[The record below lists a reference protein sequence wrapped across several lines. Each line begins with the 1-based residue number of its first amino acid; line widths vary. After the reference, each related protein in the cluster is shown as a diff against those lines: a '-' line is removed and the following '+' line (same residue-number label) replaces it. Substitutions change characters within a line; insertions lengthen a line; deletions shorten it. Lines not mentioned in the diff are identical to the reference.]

1 MLDDDLERDPTLEQV
16 VALARRPVA
25 MDEAAKRRVLTAVR
39 AEPRPSRAP
48 RRWAW
53 LAEARPLR
61 LSPVA
66 GVALAAGL
74 VGIGVLFGLDLASPR
89 SRASDVAVRPPG
101 IGVNP
106 SSRRGDRDG
115 VKFVLVAPQAVRVSL
130 VGDFNNWDPTATP
143 LERTPTG
150 GTWSVTVPLSAGRH
164 EYSFVVDG
172 KQWIPDPSAPLAPVD
187 GLGAPNSVKLVG
199 GSSS

>member
-66 GVALAAGL
+66 GVAKCL
-74 VGIGVLFGLDLASPR
+74 R
-89 SRASDVAVRPPG
+89 SRRMC
-101 IGVNP
+101 
-106 SSRRGDRDG
+106 GDDDLR
-115 VKFVLVAPQAVRVSL
+115 
-130 VGDFNNWDPTATP
+130 
-143 LERTPTG
+143 
-150 GTWSVTVPLSAGRH
+150 
-164 EYSFVVDG
+164 
-172 KQWIPDPSAPLAPVD
+172 
-187 GLGAPNSVKLVG
+187 
-199 GSSS
+199 